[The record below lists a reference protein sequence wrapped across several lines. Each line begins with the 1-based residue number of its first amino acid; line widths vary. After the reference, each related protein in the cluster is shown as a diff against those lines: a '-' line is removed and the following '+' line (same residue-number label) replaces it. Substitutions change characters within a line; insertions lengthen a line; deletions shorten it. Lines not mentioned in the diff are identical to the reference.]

1 MLNERIK
8 LVRVKKSLNQTDF
21 AKRLSISR
29 SAVCKI
35 ESGENSPSEQ
45 TISLICKEFN
55 VNSEWLRTG
64 KGEMFIERT
73 RDEQIAEFVGSIAET
88 DSFKQRFVAMLS
100 ALDERDSGNS
110 TKDFSYVCR
119 RNKINQVIIFIVN
132 QKII

>member
-8 LVRVKKSLNQTDF
+8 LVRIKKSLNQTDF

-45 TISLICKEFN
+45 TINLICKEFN

-64 KGEMFIERT
+64 KGEMFIEKSK
-73 RDEQIAEFVGSIAET
+73 DILISDMFADILKGDNT
-88 DSFKQRFVAMLS
+88 DFKYRLVS
-100 ALDERDSGNS
+100 ALSKLDDDDWDSLE
-110 TKDFSYVCR
+110 K
-119 RNKINQVIIFIVN
+119 FITLISSE
-132 QKII
+132 K

>member
-8 LVRVKKSLNQTDF
+8 LVRIKKSLNQTDF

-45 TISLICKEFN
+45 TINLICKEFN

-64 KGEMFIERT
+64 KGEMFIEKSK
-73 RDEQIAEFVGSIAET
+73 DILISDMFADI
-88 DSFKQRFVAMLS
+88 FKGDDTNFKYRLVS
-100 ALDERDSGNS
+100 ALSKLDDDDWDSLE
-110 TKDFSYVCR
+110 K
-119 RNKINQVIIFIVN
+119 FITLISSE
-132 QKII
+132 K

>member
-45 TISLICKEFN
+45 TINLICKEFN

-64 KGEMFIERT
+64 KGEMFIEKSK
-73 RDEQIAEFVGSIAET
+73 DILISDMLADILKGDDT
-88 DSFKQRFVAMLS
+88 DFKYRLVS
-100 ALDERDSGNS
+100 ALSKLDDDDWDSLE
-110 TKDFSYVCR
+110 K
-119 RNKINQVIIFIVN
+119 FITLISSE
-132 QKII
+132 K

>member
-8 LVRVKKSLNQTDF
+8 LVRIKKSLNQTDF

-45 TISLICKEFN
+45 TINLICKEFN

-64 KGEMFIERT
+64 KGEMFIEKSK
-73 RDEQIAEFVGSIAET
+73 DILISDMFADIFKGDDT
-88 DSFKQRFVAMLS
+88 DFKYRLVS
-100 ALDERDSGNS
+100 ALSKLDDDDWDSLE
-110 TKDFSYVCR
+110 K
-119 RNKINQVIIFIVN
+119 FITLISSE
-132 QKII
+132 K

>member
-8 LVRVKKSLNQTDF
+8 LVRIKKSLNQTDF

-45 TISLICKEFN
+45 TINLICKEFN

-64 KGEMFIERT
+64 KGEMFIEKSK
-73 RDEQIAEFVGSIAET
+73 DILISDMFADILKGDDT
-88 DSFKQRFVAMLS
+88 DFKYRLVS
-100 ALDERDSGNS
+100 ALSKLDDDDWDSLE
-110 TKDFSYVCR
+110 K
-119 RNKINQVIIFIVN
+119 FITLISSE
-132 QKII
+132 K

>member
-8 LVRVKKSLNQTDF
+8 LVRIKKRLNQTDF

-45 TISLICKEFN
+45 TINLICKEFN

-64 KGEMFIERT
+64 KGEMFIEKSK
-73 RDEQIAEFVGSIAET
+73 DILISDMFADIFKGDDT
-88 DSFKQRFVAMLS
+88 DFKYRLVS
-100 ALDERDSGNS
+100 ALSKLDDDDWDSLE
-110 TKDFSYVCR
+110 K
-119 RNKINQVIIFIVN
+119 FITLISSE
-132 QKII
+132 K

>member
-8 LVRVKKSLNQTDF
+8 LVRIKKSLNQTDF

-45 TISLICKEFN
+45 TINLICKEFN

-64 KGEMFIERT
+64 KGEMFIEKSK
-73 RDEQIAEFVGSIAET
+73 DILISDMFADIFKSDDT
-88 DSFKQRFVAMLS
+88 DFKYRLVS
-100 ALDERDSGNS
+100 ALSKLDDDDWDSLE
-110 TKDFSYVCR
+110 K
-119 RNKINQVIIFIVN
+119 FITLISSE
-132 QKII
+132 K

>member
-8 LVRVKKSLNQTDF
+8 LVRIKKSLNQTDF

-45 TISLICKEFN
+45 TINLICKEFN

-64 KGEMFIERT
+64 KGEMFIEKSK
-73 RDEQIAEFVGSIAET
+73 DILISDMFADIFKGDDT
-88 DSFKQRFVAMLS
+88 DFKYRLVS
-100 ALDERDSGNS
+100 ALSTLDDDDWDSLE
-110 TKDFSYVCR
+110 K
-119 RNKINQVIIFIVN
+119 FITLISSE
-132 QKII
+132 K

>member
-45 TISLICKEFN
+45 TINLICKEFN

-64 KGEMFIERT
+64 KGEMFIEKSK
-73 RDEQIAEFVGSIAET
+73 DILISDMFADILKGDDT
-88 DSFKQRFVAMLS
+88 DFKYRLVS
-100 ALDERDSGNS
+100 ALSKLDDDDWDSLE
-110 TKDFSYVCR
+110 K
-119 RNKINQVIIFIVN
+119 FITLISSE
-132 QKII
+132 K

>member
-45 TISLICKEFN
+45 TINLICKEFN

-64 KGEMFIERT
+64 KGEMFIEKSK
-73 RDEQIAEFVGSIAET
+73 DILISDMLADILKGDNT
-88 DSFKQRFVAMLS
+88 DFKYRLVS
-100 ALDERDSGNS
+100 ALSKLDDDDWDSLE
-110 TKDFSYVCR
+110 K
-119 RNKINQVIIFIVN
+119 FITLISSE
-132 QKII
+132 K

>member
-45 TISLICKEFN
+45 TINLICKEFN

-64 KGEMFIERT
+64 KGEMFIEKSK
-73 RDEQIAEFVGSIAET
+73 DILISDMFADIFKGDDT
-88 DSFKQRFVAMLS
+88 DFKYRLVS
-100 ALDERDSGNS
+100 ALSKLDDDDWDSLE
-110 TKDFSYVCR
+110 K
-119 RNKINQVIIFIVN
+119 FITLISSE
-132 QKII
+132 K